1 MTTDTAETL
10 KIAAA
15 REAVRLVQDGMK
27 LGLGSGSTSELF
39 LIELGE
45 RVRSGLRVVGVPTS
59 DKVGALAR
67 GYGIPIADLND
78 VGRLDLAIDGADEI
92 QPGTLALIK
101 GRGGALLR
109 EKLVAAAADR
119 FVVIADDSKMVTL
132 LAEKQPVPVAVVQF
146 GWQQT
151 ASRIAALGGE
161 PALRMSGDR
170 PFISDDGLYIL
181 DCRFP
186 PIGDPVSLDAAL
198 KAVLGVVDHGLFVGI
213 AERAIVAGMNG
224 LVTFRAGAD
233 SA

>member
-1 MTTDTAETL
+1 MTDTAEAL

-39 LIELGE
+39 LAELGE
-45 RVRSGLRVVGVPTS
+45 RVKGGLRVVGVPTS

-78 VGRLDLAIDGADEI
+78 VGQLDLAVDGADEI
-92 QPGTLALIK
+92 QEGTLALVK

-109 EKLVAAAADR
+109 EKLVAANANR
-119 FVVIADDSKMVTL
+119 FCVIADDSKMVTR

-146 GWQQT
+146 GWQRT
-151 ASRIAALGGE
+151 AARIAALGGE
-161 PALRMSGDR
+161 PVLRMRGDS

-181 DCRFP
+181 DCRFA
-186 PIGDPVSLDAAL
+186 PIDNPAAL
-198 KAVLGVVDHGLFVGI
+198 DTALKGVLGVVDHGLFVGI
-213 AERAIVAGMNG
+213 AERAVVAGSG
-224 LVTFRAGAD
+224 GIVTLTAGA
-233 SA
+233 AGA